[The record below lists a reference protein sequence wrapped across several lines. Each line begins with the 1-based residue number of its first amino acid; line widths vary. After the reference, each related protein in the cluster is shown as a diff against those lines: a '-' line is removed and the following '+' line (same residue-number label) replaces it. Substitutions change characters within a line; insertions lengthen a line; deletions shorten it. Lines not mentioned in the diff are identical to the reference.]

1 MPNSQKKYQVFVS
14 STFEDLRPERQEIM
28 HALLE
33 LDCIP
38 SGMELFPAASEDQ
51 WTLIRGV
58 IDDCDYYVVVI
69 GGRYGSIGPDGVS
82 YTEME
87 YRHAIAKEKPVI
99 AFLHKDPGQLPA
111 KLTEQTEDGRKKLAE
126 FRQLAQKKMCKFW
139 STAQEL

>member
-1 MPNSQKKYQVFVS
+1 MSTIDKKYQVFVS
-14 STFEDLRPERQEIM
+14 STYEDLRPERQEIM

-69 GGRYGSIGPDGVS
+69 GGRYGSVGSAQTTMNRLRAVTRDG
-82 YTEME
+82 
-87 YRHAIAKEKPVI
+87 
-99 AFLHKDPGQLPA
+99 G
-111 KLTEQTEDGRKKLAE
+111 
-126 FRQLAQKKMCKFW
+126 
-139 STAQEL
+139 